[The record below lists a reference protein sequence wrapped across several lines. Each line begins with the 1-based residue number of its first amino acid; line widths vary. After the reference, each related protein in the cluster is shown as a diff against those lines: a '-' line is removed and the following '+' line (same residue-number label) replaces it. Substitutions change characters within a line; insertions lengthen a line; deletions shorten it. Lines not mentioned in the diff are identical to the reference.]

1 MSIKGNSLST
11 NKNILS
17 EIITSDGGV
26 VFREDIKL
34 VFPPGAVDD
43 SVPVNVTSEDPSK
56 YYGLIVQ
63 KDLENDVMF
72 GAPIINLHPK
82 GRVFKKP
89 ITLVTKLKIENFQKE
104 NMVIL
109 HGIEAGDENITWCDI
124 THKSKVDETNAE
136 VTIEIRHFSLIVT
149 LLKLTWIRSKELVSR
164 LNLCAFNYTLS
175 VLLNKNPVHEQLA
188 LLFVSQDVFNQ
199 QFYKEDQTS
208 SLVELKA
215 EGFKEL
221 HVRSIDEQEEKRIYN
236 SESLKV
242 SVRLGEDYNLADN
255 HRGVIEFSVHSH
267 DWWNAGKVIKLPL
280 KWTKDVRILCGT
292 ISVQGVYGHTSEIRF
307 SDESE
312 F

>member
-17 EIITSDGGV
+17 EIITSEGGV
-26 VFREDIKL
+26 VFGEDVKL
-34 VFPPGAVDD
+34 VFPPGAVDN
-43 SVPVNVTSEDPSK
+43 SVSVNITSEDPSK

-63 KDLENDVMF
+63 KDLENDAMF

-82 GRVFKKP
+82 GYVFKKP
-89 ITLVTKLKIENFQKE
+89 ITLVTKLKIENFRKE

-109 HGIEAGDENITWCDI
+109 HGKEASDENITWCDI

-136 VTIEIRHFSLIVT
+136 VSIEIGHFSRIVT
-149 LLKLTWIRSKELVSR
+149 LLKLTWIRSKELASR
-164 LNLCAFNYTLS
+164 MNLLAFNYTLL

-188 LLFVSQDVFNQ
+188 LLFVSQDVFNE

-208 SLVELKA
+208 SLAELKA

-221 HVRSIDEQEEKRIYN
+221 HVCSIEEQEKKRIYN
-236 SESLKV
+236 SESLEV

-255 HRGVIEFSVHSH
+255 HRGVIKFSVHS
-267 DWWNAGKVIKLPL
+267 
-280 KWTKDVRILCGT
+280 
-292 ISVQGVYGHTSEIRF
+292 
-307 SDESE
+307 
-312 F
+312 